1 MSATKIGKNTTN
13 ISKLLFST
21 INLHFVTSNQI
32 STCRKLNLLLSR
44 SICFVLLPLEMRK
57 RLKQTKPKYATRFL
71 TLSEKKLL
79 KVAAANSLFSSAY
92 AIGTACLDEC
102 FSFSVITK
110 IYYFVKVYHYSKTF
124 LSAILLLSLKPVS

>member
-1 MSATKIGKNTTN
+1 MSATKIGKNSTN
-13 ISKLLFST
+13 ISELLFST

-44 SICFVLLPLEMRK
+44 SIYFVLLPLEMKKKDSNR
-57 RLKQTKPKYATRFL
+57 PKYATRFL

-79 KVAAANSLFSSAY
+79 KVAAAYSLFSCAF
-92 AIGTACLDEC
+92 AIGTACFDEC